1 MSRYSS
7 YRDVEVQMLEKEVED
22 AKRLVKTDAYQMS
35 VGELIN
41 MYKDGD

>member
-1 MSRYSS
+1 
-7 YRDVEVQMLEKEVED
+7 MLEKEVED